1 MTVAVV
7 CLALIV
13 LALLGTHVFVHVAH
27 TRERRELLD
36 RIQFPDVTKTA
47 LTAAA
52 LPEAPKR
59 EPEPPVYAQTTDPDL
74 LYLQE
79 LA

>member
-13 LALLGTHVFVHVAH
+13 FALLATHVFAYVAH
-27 TRERRELLD
+27 SRERRELLD

-47 LTAAA
+47 LTAAS
-52 LPEAPKR
+52 LPEPPKR
-59 EPEPPVYAQTTDPDL
+59 EPEVPVYAKTSDPDL

-79 LA
+79 LE